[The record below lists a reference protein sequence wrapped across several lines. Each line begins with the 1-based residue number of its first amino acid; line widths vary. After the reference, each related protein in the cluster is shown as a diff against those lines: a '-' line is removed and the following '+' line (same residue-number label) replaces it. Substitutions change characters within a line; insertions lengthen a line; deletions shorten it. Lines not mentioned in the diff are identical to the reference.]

1 MAARSSEESWCE
13 TLAEAEWTRPWTVLN
28 EADGETEYLA
38 FVSESLGNV
47 SAVFM
52 TPITVSSTDGSVRWK
67 VMNKMCIHIVE
78 LPKNNSQQLYQ
89 ACWFTV
95 RSSIA
100 PLRNLFE
107 LHPLHAH
114 YQNAHMKTD
123 SHGWQFHIDLV
134 SPSVNYS
141 LKLERPEENYLE
153 ISAH

>member
-1 MAARSSEESWCE
+1 
-13 TLAEAEWTRPWTVLN
+13 
-28 EADGETEYLA
+28 
-38 FVSESLGNV
+38 
-47 SAVFM
+47 
-52 TPITVSSTDGSVRWK
+52 
-67 VMNKMCIHIVE
+67 MNKMCIHIVE

-107 LHPLHAH
+107 LHPLHTH

-123 SHGWQFHIDLV
+123 SRGWQFHIDLV